1 MPGGP
6 RPLPSRPSLRYLK
19 LEAKRRLATGEFPAL
34 HDAQAAIA
42 REHGLP
48 SWARL
53 KQRCDQAQQDSH
65 ALAQLR
71 WIIARFSGADEP
83 GWSAPDDPE
92 MRQHFGDHFL
102 SVIPVGKLVAD
113 LSGVAA
119 ALREEI
125 VVMGQKTLQA
135 HVRIARLEVSAEVAA
150 DPPHRITGLLAIPVA
165 GPATDTRVAAPPP
178 ARTLGDVP
186 AEVAGIADEAF
197 AELGLTGLVLAG
209 APGGA
214 GPDRPAWVL
223 AKGWADLDA
232 DEVLHTGHRFP
243 AHCAAP
249 LVTATAVLRLI
260 ADGRA
265 SLDSRANDHLRAVR
279 LADDAITIRELLS
292 HTAGVDNPAELFA
305 DTVPDLV
312 ALYGP
317 VIPCGGPRGVFQP
330 SNGGY
335 GVLGQLIAD
344 ITGSPYPDAVTRLVL
359 QPLGMSRSSFPA
371 SSADIG
377 PGGITGYSVTRDGTF
392 VPVPARGCTIPA
404 VGGLWAP
411 AADVVRLGTGW
422 SSLLPTTLAREALT
436 PQTAP
441 DPDIPRVGLGWIF
454 APGGDVAMH
463 GGSAPGITATLH
475 LHVRDGQVLVTMTSR
490 LAPINRIAER
500 VQRSWTDPA
509 H

>member
-1 MPGGP
+1 
-6 RPLPSRPSLRYLK
+6 
-19 LEAKRRLATGEFPAL
+19 
-34 HDAQAAIA
+34 
-42 REHGLP
+42 
-48 SWARL
+48 
-53 KQRCDQAQQDSH
+53 
-65 ALAQLR
+65 
-71 WIIARFSGADEP
+71 
-83 GWSAPDDPE
+83 
-92 MRQHFGDHFL
+92 
-102 SVIPVGKLVAD
+102 VIPVGQLVAD

-119 ALREEI
+119 DLREEL
-125 VVMGQKTLQA
+125 VVVGQMTLQA
-135 HVRIARLEVSAEVAA
+135 HVRIARSEVFAAVEA
-150 DPPHRITGLLAIPVA
+150 DPPHRITGLRVIPVA

-197 AELGLTGLVLAG
+197 AELGLAGLVLAGGGPAG

-214 GPDRPAWVL
+214 GPDRSAWVL

-260 ADGRA
+260 ADGRVG
-265 SLDSRANDHLRAVR
+265 LDTRANDHLRTVR
-279 LADDAITIRELLS
+279 LADDTITIRELLS
-292 HTAGVDNPAELFA
+292 HTAGVCNPVELFA

-312 ALYGP
+312 TLYGP
-317 VIPCGGPRGVFQP
+317 VIPCGGPRGVLVP

-344 ITGSPYPDAVTRLVL
+344 ITGSAYHEAVTRLVL

-377 PGGITGYSVTRDGTF
+377 PGGITGYNVTRDGAF
-392 VPVPARGCTIPA
+392 MPVPAQVCTIPA

-422 SSLLPTTLAREALT
+422 SSLLPAALAREALT

-441 DPDIPRVGLGWIF
+441 TPGGPQVGLGWIF

-463 GGSAPGITATLH
+463 GGSAPGITATL
-475 LHVRDGQVLVTMTSR
+475 LLCISDGQVHVTMTSR
-490 LAPINRIAER
+490 LAPIDRIDER
-500 VQRSWTDPA
+500 VQRSWTNPA